1 MNPSYQNGLLAVLN
15 DQSVSLYIVLIY
27 FKFILNLVRI
37 RLKFIYRSPEFPL
50 L

>member
-27 FKFILNLVRI
+27 FKFILNL
-37 RLKFIYRSPEFPL
+37 F
-50 L
+50 